1 MDETRKKKLVNLLE
15 MKENPIA
22 KTLIEIERVDSAIQ
36 EIQNDSQKIVEAI
49 NELDQTKASKRELEI
64 AIEGVQTIKGD
75 RGFKG
80 EKGADGKDGKD
91 GLNGKDGKDGVDGI
105 DGKDGKDGVDGI
117 DGKDGKDGSPDTP
130 DQVIEKIHKSKKLIK
145 KEKIEGLEDIERK
158 ADFALNRPLIQ
169 GVGGGSSGIREIRA
183 GSGISVS
190 NVNEIVTVSA
200 PGSTT
205 DEKVA
210 YKSGSTPG
218 YLKDVTVAGTGITLE
233 EGTGGDAGKLKIT
246 NSLDLSGYVPY
257 TGATA
262 DLNLGTHSITAS
274 NFTGSSSGSNTGD
287 QDLSNLVEEAPSDD
301 KQYARKNA
309 GWVEVEA
316 GSTGDGIGFDIDGFG
331 IVPSTTVIG
340 SYVAKKSGT
349 ITGWKIIESNGVS
362 SSIVLTV
369 KKNGTEISGT
379 EKPTL
384 SNASSAED
392 TELTTWT
399 TSIAK
404 GDIISISID
413 SVSVGTKFFLQIY
426 YS

>member
-1 MDETRKKKLVNLLE
+1 MSYQSNEPGTLLTPE
-15 MKENPIA
+15 E
-22 KTLIEIERVDSAIQ
+22 Q
-36 EIQNDSQKIVEAI
+36 
-49 NELDQTKASKRELEI
+49 I
-64 AIEGVQTIKGD
+64 AISELANIGNP
-75 RGFKG
+75 G
-80 EKGADGKDGKD
+80 EVLTVNPSG
-91 GLNGKDGKDGVDGI
+91 
-105 DGKDGKDGVDGI
+105 
-117 DGKDGKDGSPDTP
+117 T
-130 DQVIEKIHKSKKLIK
+130 
-145 KEKIEGLEDIERK
+145 GLEYTP
-158 ADFALNRPLIQ
+158 N
-169 GVGGGSSGIREIRA
+169 SS
-183 GSGISVS
+183 S
-190 NVNEIVTVSA
+190 
-200 PGSTT
+200 
-205 DEKVA
+205 DEKVS
-210 YKSGSTPG
+210 YKSGTTPG
-218 YLKDVTVAGTGITLE
+218 YLKDVTVAGTGIILA
-233 EGTGGDAGKLKIT
+233 EGTGADEGKLKII

-316 GSTGDGIGFDIDGFG
+316 SSSADGIGFDIDGFG

-369 KKNGTEISGT
+369 KKNDTEISGT

-384 SNASSAED
+384 SNTSSAED
-392 TELTTWT
+392 TTLTTWT